1 MPMFLVELVMQGV
14 RGIRQLVRLRFQSG
28 FNIVAAG
35 NESGKTTAVDTMQRL
50 LFPTDQAGAMESL
63 ISRHTPDASR
73 GALVVC
79 SDDGVYYRVIQDFS
93 KHAVNLSKYNSASKE
108 FSLVNKNWDSTKQ
121 FMAGLTAGTSEED
134 FAKIFLL
141 KREHRSGRSTSP
153 MSTVSSA
160 ARPSAGK
167 TASPPGKAPANQ
179 ARLAELRETLRK
191 AEEAADADYRYQSA
205 KLALDETRKKLEA
218 LDEFDRKG
226 SEIEATLAGLK
237 GCENLPENLSELIEA
252 HEQRQGQKMAEQEDL
267 NKELDGLKAQLST
280 IPSVNLGTDKLFIL
294 GAVLGILSILAGV
307 FVLTAEYANYFPIAL
322 ILSLTLMAVAWYNG
336 SRKNTQRKA
345 VQGEVEALEK
355 ERTDLGRKFEQDGAS
370 ITSYMRAVGAST
382 IGELKEK
389 AENYRYFLSLRADH
403 DEGRMRILGGG
414 QTPDALQQQFAK
426 QQAETAEL
434 EKAARAV
441 AQYAIDTYGIRQDIE
456 RLEGESG
463 AAEPLSDFGA
473 PGGDMLADSA
483 PSAVRGHE
491 VFLDELKIAS
501 RIGGIEMETLIP
513 AVEAA
518 AQRNLSA
525 ITNGKYV
532 RIEVG
537 HDGPPVVH
545 TKDDT
550 VINGAELSHGTKD
563 LIYFCFRTGL
573 VEALAGKRRLPF
585 VLDDALAGFDP
596 IRQQA
601 ACQVLRTLGSKTQIV
616 LLTSNPTLR
625 AAGDAA
631 AELK

>member
-1 MPMFLVELVMQGV
+1 MFLVELVIQGV
-14 RGIRQLVRLRFQSG
+14 RGIRELVRLRFQSG
-28 FNIVAAG
+28 FNVVSAG

-50 LFPTDQAGAMESL
+50 LFPAEQADMVSL
-63 ISRHTPDASR
+63 ISRQTPDASR

-79 SDDGVYYRVIQDFS
+79 SDDGAYYRVIQDFS
-93 KHAVNLSKYNSASKE
+93 KRAINLSKYNSASKE
-108 FSLVNKNWDSTKQ
+108 FSLVYKNWDGTKQ
-121 FMAGLTAGTSEED
+121 FMTGLTSGTSEED
-134 FAKIFLL
+134 FSKIFVLR
-141 KREHRSGRSTSP
+141 REHGSSRSVSP
-153 MSTVSSA
+153 VSAVSA
-160 ARPSAGK
+160 PNRPPA
-167 TASPPGKAPANQ
+167 GKAPASPGKATPNK

-205 KLALDETRKKLEA
+205 KLALDETRKKLESIN
-218 LDEFDRKG
+218 EFDRKG

-237 GCENLPENLSELIEA
+237 GCETLPENLSELNEA

-267 NKELDGLKAQLST
+267 LEELVGLTVQLTT
-280 IPSVNLGTDKLFIL
+280 IPSVNLATDKLFIL
-294 GAVLGILSILAGV
+294 GAVLGILSLLAGV
-307 FVLTAEYANYFPIAL
+307 FVLTAEYAHYFPIAL
-322 ILSLTLMAVAWYNG
+322 ILSLLLMAVAWYNG
-336 SRKNTQRKA
+336 SRKNTQRSAIQKDIA
-345 VQGEVEALEK
+345 ALEK
-355 ERTDLGRKFEQDGAS
+355 ERIDLGRKFEQDGAS
-370 ITSYMRAVGAST
+370 ITSYMRTVGAST

-403 DEGRMRILGGG
+403 EEGRQRVLSG
-414 QTPDALQQQFAK
+414 QTPDFLQQQLSR

-441 AQYAIDTYGIRQDIE
+441 AQYAVDTYGIRQDIE
-456 RLEGESG
+456 RLESESG
-463 AAEPLSDFGA
+463 FAEPSPDFSATGGNMPPAETAPPAAGGQETFLS
-473 PGGDMLADSA
+473 
-483 PSAVRGHE
+483 
-491 VFLDELKIAS
+491 ELKIAS
-501 RIGGIEMETLIP
+501 RIGGIEMETLVP

-545 TKDDT
+545 AKNGT
-550 VINGAELSHGTKD
+550 VVSVAELSHGTKA

-585 VLDDALAGFDP
+585 ILDDALAAFDP
-596 IRQQA
+596 VRQQA
-601 ACQVLRTLGSKTQIV
+601 ACQVLRALGSKTQIV
-616 LLTSNPTLR
+616 LFTSNPALR

>member
-1 MPMFLVELVMQGV
+1 MFLVELVMQGV
-14 RGIRQLVRLRFQSG
+14 RGIRELVRLRFQSG
-28 FNIVAAG
+28 FNIVSAG
-35 NESGKTTAVDTMQRL
+35 NESGKTTAVDTLQRL
-50 LFPTDQAGAMESL
+50 LFPTDQAGALEPL

-79 SDDGVYYRVIQDFS
+79 SDEGAYYRVIQDFS
-93 KHAVNLSKYNSASKE
+93 KRAVNLSKYNPASKE
-108 FSLVNKNWDSTKQ
+108 FSLVHKNWDDTKQ
-121 FMAGLTAGTSEED
+121 FMARMTAGTSEED

-141 KREHRSGRSTSP
+141 RREHGSSRPASP
-153 MSTVSSA
+153 GSTVSA
-160 ARPSAGK
+160 AAWPSAGK
-167 TASPPGKAPANQ
+167 TAPPPGKATANQ

-205 KLALDETRKKLEA
+205 KLALDEIRKKLEA

-237 GCENLPENLSELIEA
+237 GCESLPENLSELIEA
-252 HEQRQGQKMAEQEDL
+252 HEQRQGQKMAEQDDL
-267 NKELDGLKAQLST
+267 NRELDGLKAQLST
-280 IPSVNLGTDKLFIL
+280 IPSVNLGTDKVFIL

-307 FVLTAEYANYFPIAL
+307 FVLTAEYAHYFPIAL
-322 ILSLTLMAVAWYNG
+322 ILSLMLMAVAWYNG

-345 VQGEVEALEK
+345 VQREVEALEK

-370 ITSYMRAVGAST
+370 ITSHMRSVGAST

-389 AENYRYFLSLRADH
+389 AENYRYFLSLQADH
-403 DEGRMRILGGG
+403 DEGRTRILSG
-414 QTPDALQQQFAK
+414 QTYDVLQQQFTK

-473 PGGDMLADSA
+473 PGGDMPADIA
-483 PSAVRGHE
+483 PPAVRGRE
-491 VFLDELKIAS
+491 VFLDALKIAS

-550 VINGAELSHGTKD
+550 VINVAELSHGTKD

-596 IRQQA
+596 MRQQA
-601 ACQVLRTLGSKTQIV
+601 ACQVLRTLGSKTQVV

-625 AAGDAA
+625 ASGDAA

>member
-1 MPMFLVELVMQGV
+1 MFLVELVMQGV
-14 RGIRQLVRLRFQSG
+14 RGIRELVRLRFQSG

-35 NESGKTTAVDTMQRL
+35 NESGKTTAVDTMARL
-50 LFPTDQAGAMESL
+50 LFPTDQAGAMEPL
-63 ISRHTPDASR
+63 ISIQTPDASR

-79 SDDGVYYRVIQDFS
+79 TDDGAYYRVIQDFS
-93 KHAVNLSKYNSASKE
+93 KRAVNLSKYNPASKE
-108 FSLVNKNWDSTKQ
+108 FSLVYKNWDDTKQ
-121 FMAGLTAGTSEED
+121 FMARLTAGTSEED

-141 KREHRSGRSTSP
+141 RREHGSSRPASP
-153 MSTVSSA
+153 VSALSA
-160 ARPSAGK
+160 VNRPPAGK
-167 TASPPGKAPANQ
+167 AAPASPGKATANQ
-179 ARLAELRETLRK
+179 ARLAQLRETLRK

-205 KLALDETRKKLEA
+205 KLALDEIRKKLEA
-218 LDEFDRKG
+218 IDEFNRKG

-237 GCENLPENLSELIEA
+237 GCETLPENLSELLEA

-267 NKELDGLKAQLST
+267 NRELDGLKAQLST

-307 FVLTAEYANYFPIAL
+307 FVLTAEYAHYFPIAL
-322 ILSLTLMAVAWYNG
+322 ILSLMLMVVAWYNG
-336 SRKNTQRKA
+336 SRKNTQRKV
-345 VQGEVEALEK
+345 VQQDVEALEK
-355 ERTDLGRKFEQDGAS
+355 ERLDLGRKFEQDGAS

-382 IGELKEK
+382 IGELREK
-389 AENYRYFLSLRADH
+389 AENFRYFLSLRAEH
-403 DEGRMRILGGG
+403 EEGRQRVLGG
-414 QTPDALQQQFAK
+414 QTTDVLQQQFSK

-463 AAEPLSDFGA
+463 AAGPSPDFHA
-473 PGGDMLADSA
+473 PGRDITADMA
-483 PSAVRGHE
+483 PPAVSNQE

-525 ITNGKYV
+525 ITGGKYV

-550 VINGAELSHGTKD
+550 IINVAELSHGTKD

-573 VEALAGKRRLPF
+573 VEALAGKRRFPF
-585 VLDDALAGFDP
+585 ILDDALAGFDP
-596 IRQQA
+596 VRQKA
-601 ACQVLRTLGSKTQIV
+601 ACQVLRTLGAKTQIV